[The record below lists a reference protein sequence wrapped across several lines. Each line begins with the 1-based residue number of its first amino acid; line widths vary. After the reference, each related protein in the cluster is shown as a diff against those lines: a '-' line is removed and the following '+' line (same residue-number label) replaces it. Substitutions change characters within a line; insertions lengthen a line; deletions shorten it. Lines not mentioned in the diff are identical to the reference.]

1 MSRWSFLT
9 ATRTMAKRSRSS
21 SPSAAAGRKKLC
33 ADTGCNS
40 SSAYKFATA
49 DNAAAVDSDPPLP
62 KLLAGVQNAIKNP
75 AKGDSVVYWM
85 RMADLRSAHQ
95 F

>member
-1 MSRWSFLT
+1 
-9 ATRTMAKRSRSS
+9 MAKRSRSS
-21 SPSAAAGRKKLC
+21 SPSAAAGRKKLR
-33 ADTGCNS
+33 ADTPGYNS
-40 SSAYKFATA
+40 SSTGKFATA